1 MHSSI
6 IGKANIPKLIYW
18 ATSVG
23 GMASPTQGRQGR
35 NGGPRRLRAPLG
47 QGFTPARRGSPH
59 CRSETVRSF
68 ARSAG
73 RLAKNDKI
81 DAAMIAWFAETFDQA
96 PSQAYDAA
104 REELVQMVNARQG
117 LLDLQT
123 TLQNRDEHSEV
134 SAVQKM
140 HARLLKR
147 VAGEVLT
154 LEAAIP
160 P

>member
-1 MHSSI
+1 M
-6 IGKANIPKLIYW
+6 GA
-18 ATSVG
+18 ATPNMS
-23 GMASPTQGRQGR
+23 
-35 NGGPRRLRAPLG
+35 RAPAMRHRACG
-47 QGFTPARRGSPH
+47 VDVDPKR
-59 CRSETVRSF
+59 VRSF

-123 TLQNRDEHSEV
+123 TLQNRTSIP
-134 SAVQKM
+134 
-140 HARLLKR
+140 RLVRCKR
-147 VAGEVLT
+147 CMRGY
-154 LEAAIP
+154 
-160 P
+160 